1 MPIYMDRHDLSG
13 VTAKDVAQ
21 AHQKDLSIQEDFGCR
36 GITYWFDEKRGAAF
50 CLIEAP
56 DKDAVK
62 NMHDHAH
69 GLVPHQIL
77 EVENNVVE
85 AFLGRIQDPEPDN
98 NIDESG
104 LLILNDP
111 AFRVIMAIEIE
122 ESELIKY
129 HKKHTETE
137 AIKQSFNKIIQKII
151 TQFNGR
157 RVEHVKDGFL
167 ISFSSVS
174 KAVCCAM
181 EIQSKL
187 QTIVTQPEMKIFTQ
201 IGLSAGVPVT
211 KNKTFFGETI
221 QQANRLCKTAQG
233 GQIFISHSLTDY
245 LSENDLM
252 QINEQKSVKIF
263 NVEEEEFLKQL
274 YMVMNTFS
282 NDPNFTVKL
291 LNTKIGLSKSQ
302 MYRKTIS
309 TVGLSPNDFIKE
321 YRLRMSLKRLK
332 DSQDNISDIA
342 YDSGFSSPSYFS
354 KCFQK
359 RYELL
364 PSDYQF
370 IKKEQSFNN
379 QN

>member
-13 VTAKDVAQ
+13 VTAKDVAL
-21 AHQKDLSIQEDFGCR
+21 AHQNDLNIQEQFGCR
-36 GITYWFDEKRGAAF
+36 GLTYWFDEQRGTAF

-56 DKDAVK
+56 NENSVK
-62 NMHDHAH
+62 EMHDHAH
-69 GLVPHQIL
+69 GLVPHQII
-77 EVENNVVE
+77 EVESNIVE
-85 AFLGRIQDPEPDN
+85 SFLGRIQDPEPKD

-129 HKKHTETE
+129 RKKQTETE
-137 AIKQSFNKIIQKII
+137 PIKQSFYKIIQKKI

-157 RVEHVKDGFL
+157 LVEHVKDGFL
-167 ISFSSVS
+167 VSFTSVS
-174 KAVCCAM
+174 KAVCCAI

-187 QTIVTQPEMKIFTQ
+187 QTSATQPKMKIFAQ

-221 QQANRLCKTAQG
+221 QQAKRLCKTAQG
-233 GQIFISHSLTDY
+233 GQIFVSHSLTDY
-245 LSENDLM
+245 LAENELKLL
-252 QINEQKSVKIF
+252 NEQKSAKIF
-263 NVEEEEFLKQL
+263 KVEEEEFLKQL
-274 YMVMNTFS
+274 YVVMNTFS
-282 NDPNFTVKL
+282 NDPDFTVKFF
-291 LNTKIGLSKSQ
+291 NTKMGLSKSQ

-332 DSQDNISDIA
+332 DSQGNISDIA

-364 PSDYQF
+364 PSDYQL
-370 IKKEQSFNN
+370 IK
-379 QN
+379 